1 MGRQPR
7 GAYSIVTVRVSK
19 ASQEPHRGLERGTVD
34 PSEDCVHVPLVPCRR
49 HRSLVGRGIVSG
61 GRSSSQGPF
70 TRRIGVCC
78 FTFYRHRRLYFTVL
92 RRRGV
97 YVSCVYPADDGT
109 YGRIYR

>member
-19 ASQEPHRGLERGTVD
+19 ASQEPRRGLERGTVD

-61 GRSSSQGPF
+61 GRSSSAAVYATHRGVLLHLLPSSSIVLHRF
-70 TRRIGVCC
+70 TSSGC
-78 FTFYRHRRLYFTVL
+78 
-92 RRRGV
+92 V